1 METKSQQIS
10 TLKVGSFV
18 LFDGVALKIID
29 IQISK
34 TGKHGHAKVRLEAIG
49 IIDGKKR
56 IIVVPG
62 SERISVPLIEKRR
75 AQVLSIKKEKK
86 KASVMDLE
94 SYETLE
100 VTIDPDLIEDI
111 KESTNVEY
119 WDVEG
124 QKIIKRLL

>member
-1 METKSQQIS
+1 MQLKYATELRVGNFAIINNATCIVKS
-10 TLKVGSFV
+10 LDV
-18 LFDGVALKIID
+18 
-29 IQISK
+29 SK